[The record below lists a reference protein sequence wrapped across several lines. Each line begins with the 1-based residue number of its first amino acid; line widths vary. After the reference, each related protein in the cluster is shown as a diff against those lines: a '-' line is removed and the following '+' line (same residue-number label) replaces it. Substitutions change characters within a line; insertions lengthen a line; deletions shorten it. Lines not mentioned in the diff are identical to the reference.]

1 MNYTQGGFPIW
12 DDEFDREHFTVDEI
26 AESDERAAIIAS
38 LIKAGNRWKQNAD
51 RIEKEKM

>member
-12 DDEFDREHFTVDEI
+12 DDEFNREHFTVDEI
-26 AESDERAAIIAS
+26 AESDERVATIPL

>member
-12 DDEFDREHFTVDEI
+12 DDEFDREHFIVDEI
-26 AESDERAAIIAS
+26 AESDERVATIPL

-51 RIEKEKM
+51 HIEKEKM

>member
-26 AESDERAAIIAS
+26 AESDERVATIPL
-38 LIKAGNRWKQNAD
+38 LIKEGNRWKQNAD

>member
-1 MNYTQGGFPIW
+1 MNYTQGGFPIR

-26 AESDERAAIIAS
+26 AESDERVATIPL
-38 LIKAGNRWKQNAD
+38 LIKAGNRWKQNVD

>member
-26 AESDERAAIIAS
+26 AESDERVATIPL
-38 LIKAGNRWKQNAD
+38 LIKAGNGWKQNVD